1 MKKYILTIILL
12 LCVAS
17 VDTLNAQEQTRAK
30 AKRETIKLG
39 EEMPHKSDST
49 THRKR
54 RGLTQHLIIPKGE
67 WQVGAQISHVSM
79 SSSNSEYALLIN
91 GLDANG
97 SLTKIAPFVS
107 YAFKNNQAIGLRF
120 QYTTADAKIDAA
132 ELDLLSDDLEFE
144 LENLRG
150 KLTSYQTSL
159 YYRVYVGLDNKGRIG
174 LFNDVAL
181 GYTNSKT
188 SFRYNAQTENAY
200 TRSNQLKLSLH
211 PGIVVFAMNNL
222 STHVSIGIGGVSYNN
237 TKYYRDGAL
246 VGKRDFSKA
255 NFKLDILDI
264 SIGLSLH
271 L

>member
-1 MKKYILTIILL
+1 MKKYLRIVILL
-12 LCVAS
+12 LCIA
-17 VDTLNAQEQTRAK
+17 TLNATYAQEQSRQK
-30 AKRETIKLG
+30 SKRETITLG
-39 EEMPHKSDST
+39 EELPHKGDST
-49 THRKR
+49 KHRKR

-97 SLTKIAPFVS
+97 SITKIAPFVS

-120 QYTTADAKIDAA
+120 QYATADANIDAA

-150 KLTSYQTSL
+150 RLTSYQTSV
-159 YYRVYVGLDNKGRIG
+159 YYRTYVGLDNRGRIG
-174 LFNDVAL
+174 LFNDITL
-181 GYTNSKT
+181 SYNNSKT

-200 TRSNQLKLSLH
+200 TKSNQLKLSLH

-222 STHVSIGIGGVSYNN
+222 STHVSVGIGGVSYNN
-237 TKYYRDGAL
+237 TKYYRDGAC

-264 SIGLSLH
+264 SIGLSVH

>member
-1 MKKYILTIILL
+1 MKKYILTVILL

-17 VDTLNAQEQTRAK
+17 VDALYAQEQTKSR

-39 EEMPHKSDST
+39 EEMPHKGDST

-54 RGLTQHLIIPKGE
+54 RALTQHLIIPKGE

-107 YAFKNNQAIGLRF
+107 YAIKNNQAIGLRF
-120 QYTTADAKIDAA
+120 QYTTADATIDAA

-150 KLTSYQTSL
+150 KLTSYQTSV
-159 YYRVYVGLDNKGRIG
+159 YHRIYVGLDNKGRIG

-188 SFRYNAQTENAY
+188 NFRYNAQTENAY
-200 TRSNQLKLSLH
+200 TKSNQIKLSVH

-237 TKYYRDGAL
+237 TKYYRDGEL

>member
-1 MKKYILTIILL
+1 MKKYILTIMIL

-17 VDTLNAQEQTRAK
+17 IDTVYAQEQTK
-30 AKRETIKLG
+30 QKPKRETIKLG
-39 EEMPHKSDST
+39 SELPHKSDST
-49 THRKR
+49 STRKR

-107 YAFKNNQAIGLRF
+107 YAFKHNQAVGLRF
-120 QYTTADAKIDAA
+120 QYTTADANIDAA

-144 LENLRG
+144 IENLRG
-150 KLTSYQTSL
+150 KLTSYQTSV

-188 SFRYNAQTENAY
+188 DFRYNEQTENAY
-200 TRSNQLKLSLH
+200 TRSNQIKLSLH

-237 TKYYRDGAL
+237 TKYYRDGAM

-264 SIGLSLH
+264 SIGLSIH

>member
-1 MKKYILTIILL
+1 MKATIKIAILL
-12 LCVAS
+12 LCV
-17 VDTLNAQEQTRAK
+17 VVLNVAYAQKPQ
-30 AKRETIKLG
+30 RETIKLG
-39 EEMPHKSDST
+39 EDITKRDT
-49 THRKR
+49 TEHRKR

-97 SLTKIAPFVS
+97 SVTKIAPFVS
-107 YAFKNNQAIGLRF
+107 YAFKHNQAIGLRF
-120 QYTTADAKIDAA
+120 QYTTADANIDAA
-132 ELDLLSDDLEFE
+132 ELDLLSDDLEWD

-150 KLTSYQTSL
+150 KLNSYQTSV
-159 YYRVYVGLDNKGRIG
+159 YYRTYIGLDNRGRIG

-181 GYTNSKT
+181 SYNYSKT
-188 SFRYNAQTENAY
+188 AFRYNAQTEDAY
-200 TRSNQLKLSLH
+200 TKSNQLKLSLH

-237 TKYYRDGAL
+237 TKYYRDGEC